1 MNLRRLLLNKFT
13 LIVAVAALG
22 GGGYAAWKKSRV
34 EPPEKKYK
42 FQKVT
47 RGEVTQSVSANGTL
61 NPVVLVQ
68 VGTQVSGTVIKWY
81 KDFNDRVQKDDVLLS
96 LDPALFKAQVAQDKA
111 TLHSAEAAFA
121 LAKANESR
129 IRALLAEK
137 YETQADL
144 DTATA
149 ALESA
154 KAAIELAKAQLE
166 KDTINLNYS
175 VIRSPVS
182 GVVVSRQIDV
192 GQTVAASFNTPTL
205 FTIAQ
210 DLHKMQI
217 DTSYAEADIGGIK
230 VGQTVKFSVDAFQNR
245 TYSGRVRQ
253 LRINPTTQS
262 NVVTYDVVVDVNNE
276 DETLLPGMTAYCN
289 IAVANKTSVLLA
301 PNAALRFKP
310 PAPKGQKPAADHGKP
325 AGAPAGAAAEKED
338 RRNFGKGTVYVLEQ
352 GNFRQIKVGLGI
364 TDNKMTEIVSGDL
377 KEGDQ
382 IVVEELLSAES
393 SRPST
398 FQMRMF

>member
-1 MNLRRLLLNKFT
+1 MNLRKLFLNKITFF
-13 LIVAVAALG
+13 VAVAALG
-22 GGGYAAWKKSRV
+22 GGGYAAWKKAHV
-34 EPPEKKYK
+34 EPLEKKYK
-42 FQKVT
+42 FYKMT

-81 KDFNDRVQKDDVLLS
+81 KDFNDHVQKDDILLV
-96 LDPALFKAQVAQDKA
+96 LDPALFKAQVDQDKA
-111 TLHSAEAAFA
+111 ALHTAQAAFA

-154 KAAIELAKAQLE
+154 KAAIELAGAQLE
-166 KDTINLNYS
+166 KDTTNLNYS

-230 VGQTVKFSVDAFQNR
+230 VGQIAKFSVDAFPNR
-245 TYSGRVRQ
+245 TYAGNVRQ

-276 DETLLPGMTAYCN
+276 DESLLPGMTAYCN
-289 IAVANKTSVLLA
+289 IAVDKKTGVLLA

-310 PAPKGQKPAADHGKP
+310 PAPKGQKPRADLAKP
-325 AGAPAGAAAEKED
+325 AGAGAAPEKED
-338 RRNFGKGTVYVLEQ
+338 KRNFGKGTVYFLEKN
-352 GNFRQIKVGLGI
+352 NFRPIKVGLGI
-364 TDNKMTEIVSGDL
+364 TDSKMTEIVSGDL
-377 KEGDQ
+377 KDGDQ
-382 IVVEELLSAES
+382 IVVEELLSS
-393 SRPST
+393 DSGHIST
-398 FQMRMF
+398 FNMRMF

>member
-1 MNLRRLLLNKFT
+1 MNLRKLFLNKIT
-13 LIVAVAALG
+13 LFIAVAALG
-22 GGGYAAWKKSRV
+22 GGGYAAWKKARV
-34 EPPEKKYK
+34 EPLEKKYK
-42 FQKVT
+42 FYKMT

-68 VGTQVSGTVIKWY
+68 VGTQVSGTVLKWY
-81 KDFNDRVQKDDVLLS
+81 KDFNDRVQKDDILLV
-96 LDPALFKAQVAQDKA
+96 LDPALFKAQVDQDKA
-111 TLHSAEAAFA
+111 TLHTAQAAFA

-144 DTATA
+144 DTAVA

-154 KAAIELAKAQLE
+154 KAAIELAQAQLE

-175 VIRSPVS
+175 VIRSPVA

-230 VGQTVKFSVDAFQNR
+230 VGQIAKFSVDAFPNR
-245 TYSGRVRQ
+245 TYAGNVRQ

-276 DETLLPGMTAYCN
+276 DESLLPGMTAYCN
-289 IAVANKTSVLLA
+289 IAVVKKTGVLLA

-310 PAPKGQKPAADHGKP
+310 PAAKGQKPKSDYMNP
-325 AGAPAGAAAEKED
+325 AGGSGGASQEKED
-338 RRNFGKGTVYVLEQ
+338 KRNFGKGTVYVLEKN
-352 GNFRQIKVGLGI
+352 NFRPIKVGLGI

-377 KEGDQ
+377 KDGDQ
-382 IVVEELLSAES
+382 IVVEEQLSS
-393 SRPST
+393 DSGHPST